1 MSTCQTCPTCHCSP
15 RFTLLFLMYIFLVG
29 VDVVQT
35 VRSLGHV
42 CMCKCTVDVYV
53 KISYL
58 SDLSYMYKC
67 LMPPASPLYYGTVPR
82 CYTVAN
88 LGDPARCASNQL
100 KAWVGL
106 IACPAHVRTAAAA
119 AASSS
124 SSSSSSTS
132 TNIKNKWKD
141 FEHHSPLWA
150 QVISLAKP
158 PMEFNTCCASAR
170 ASGCRPGN
178 FFVGFCTKGWIITQP
193 MILSL
198 FLTEFFGF

>member
-82 CYTVAN
+82 CYPSPIWGILQGVHPISSRPELAWLRVLHMSEQQQHHHHHHHHHQHQQT
-88 LGDPARCASNQL
+88 L
-100 KAWVGL
+100 K
-106 IACPAHVRTAAAA
+106 
-119 AASSS
+119 
-124 SSSSSSTS
+124 
-132 TNIKNKWKD
+132 TNGRILN
-141 FEHHSPLWA
+141 
-150 QVISLAKP
+150 
-158 PMEFNTCCASAR
+158 
-170 ASGCRPGN
+170 
-178 FFVGFCTKGWIITQP
+178 II
-193 MILSL
+193 LLFGHKL
-198 FLTEFFGF
+198 FL